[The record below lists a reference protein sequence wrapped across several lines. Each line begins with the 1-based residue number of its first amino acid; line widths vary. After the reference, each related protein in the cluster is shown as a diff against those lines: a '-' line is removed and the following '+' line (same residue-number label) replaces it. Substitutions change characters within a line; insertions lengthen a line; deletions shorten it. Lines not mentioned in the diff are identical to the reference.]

1 MVRKVKSYIT
11 SVFEPTKKRTSIG
24 RGKVKMASMNKHKR
38 RSFKKYRRQGR

>member
-24 RGKVKMASMNKHKR
+24 RGKVKMSSMNKNKKR
-38 RSFKKYRRQGR
+38 TWTKYRGQGR